1 MSPVSFSTPPPPP
14 PQKKREIKLESRI
27 KLNHNIYTK
36 QKSKIGSR
44 QKSGVISKY
53 VDLRMDMLG

>member
-1 MSPVSFSTPPPPP
+1 M
-14 PQKKREIKLESRI
+14 EIQFESRI
-27 KLNHNIYTK
+27 KLNHNIYIK
-36 QKSKIGSR
+36 QRSKIGSH

>member
-1 MSPVSFSTPPPPP
+1 MPPPPP
-14 PQKKREIKLESRI
+14 HKKKREIKLESRI
-27 KLNHNIYTK
+27 KLNHNIYIK